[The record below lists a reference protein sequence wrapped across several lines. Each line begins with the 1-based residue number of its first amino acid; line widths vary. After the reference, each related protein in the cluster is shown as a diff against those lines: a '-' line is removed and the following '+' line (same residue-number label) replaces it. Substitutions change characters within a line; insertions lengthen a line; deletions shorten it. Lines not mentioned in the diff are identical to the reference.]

1 MDEKL
6 SGQLRRLNLERSKS
20 RKPMAAIN
28 SSQKSLPC
36 VHESKLIRTRNQVLS
51 FPLLSFFLSFFFFSF
66 KRTLLAYSLSPSET
80 YAHLLSSSFFC
91 DIKPEECGRY
101 IHIYEGRGP
110 CVWQGRRLPY
120 GWDTGRGRR
129 LSRNRA
135 VLASSTRA
143 SSFHA

>member
-36 VHESKLIRTRNQVLS
+36 VQESKLIRTRNQVLS
-51 FPLLSFFLSFFFFSF
+51 FPLLSFFLFFFSF

-91 DIKPEECGRY
+91 DIKPEECRNGGIY
-101 IHIYEGRGP
+101 IYTKEEDLVFGKEEGYLTDEIQEGGGDCQEIGP
-110 CVWQGRRLPY
+110 
-120 GWDTGRGRR
+120 
-129 LSRNRA
+129 
-135 VLASSTRA
+135 
-143 SSFHA
+143 F